1 MPNLLCPLSL
11 SSSGCW
17 GQVVVRGPQAEA
29 AFDSGCGLISLDF
42 IIEGSDQSYSQVVS
56 VPGCV
61 DLPGGAGQLAPV
73 QHTYYGV
80 SLSSRLA

>member
-29 AFDSGCGLISLDF
+29 AFDPGCDLFSLDF
-42 IIEGSDQSYSQVVS
+42 IIEGSDQSYFQVAS
-56 VPGCV
+56 VPGCA
-61 DLPGGAGQLAPV
+61 DLPGDAGQFAPV
-73 QHTYYGV
+73 QHTYYGA
-80 SLSSRLA
+80 SLSSRLD